1 MNLKEIQPDV
11 FYCGVNDRTSALFEG
26 LWPLPNGVSYNS
38 YLVRGPEKTA
48 LIDTVHEATSPEFFH
63 SLGVSGSA
71 SDERVK
77 IDYLIV
83 NHMEPD
89 HSGAIPL
96 LLRAYPDLKIV
107 ANRVAIGMIKSFYGI
122 TQPEV
127 FLEIKDG
134 DTLSLGEGM
143 ELKFFL
149 TPMVHW
155 PETMMTWL
163 EARRMLFT
171 GDAFGTFG
179 ALDGGIVD
187 DEIDTELYRAE
198 MYRYYSNIV
207 GKYGVPVQRAMA
219 KVLPLGA
226 EWICPTHGPVWHS
239 HITEAVSLY
248 DRLSR
253 QDWEEGVTVIYGT
266 MYGNTAEAADAIAR
280 RLKERG
286 VKTVKVHNASHS
298 SMSEIISDAYRYKG
312 LIVGSPTY
320 NAGLFPPIETFMKA
334 MELREVKGKVFAC
347 FGNYAWAPAATK
359 ILSDRGTAMG
369 WDYAGSFTVKMAM
382 DSSAYDSA
390 AGVADAVAERLKA

>member
-11 FYCGVNDRTSALFEG
+11 YYCGVNDRVSTLFEG

-38 YLVRGPEKTA
+38 YIVRGPEKTA
-48 LIDTVHEATSPEFFH
+48 LIDTVHEANTPEFFH
-63 SLGVSGSA
+63 ALGVSGNA
-71 SDERVK
+71 SEERVK

-122 TQPEV
+122 SQPEV

-143 ELKFFL
+143 ELKFLL

-163 EARRMLFT
+163 EARKTLFT

-187 DEIDTELYRAE
+187 DELDTELYRSE

-219 KVLPLGA
+219 KALPLGA
-226 EWICPTHGPVWHS
+226 EWVCPTHGPVWHT
-239 HITEAVSLY
+239 HLQEAVSLY

-253 QDWEEGVTVIYGT
+253 QEWEDGVTIIYGT
-266 MYGNTAEAADAIAR
+266 MYGNTGEAADAIAR

-298 SMSEIISDAYRYKG
+298 TLSEMISDAFRYKG

-320 NAGLFPPIETFMKA
+320 NGNLFPPVEALMKS
-334 MELREVKGKVFAC
+334 MEVREVKGKIFAC

-359 ILSDRGTAMG
+359 ILNDKGTALG
-369 WDYAGSFTVKMAM
+369 WDNMGSFTVKMAM

-390 AGVADAVAERLKA
+390 AGVADSVAEALLS